1 MALETNLDDF
11 IWFKYK
17 ISFDSGREK
26 EFLVKLD
33 KDTLDIVADEKEGLP
48 DWTLTEN
55 NKCPNCALDGS
66 AHERCPVA
74 VNLIELIEF
83 FKDDKSFSEVDVKIE
98 TNNRNY
104 HKRAPLQSVASSLM
118 GIYMVTSGCPVLNK
132 MRPMV
137 ETHLPFASWEETTY
151 RMISMYLM
159 AQYFL
164 HKDDKKADWDLTE
177 LVEFF
182 NEVYLVNNAF
192 FQRLD
197 SIKHEEGDA
206 NQNAVSI
213 LNATVNI
220 TGMSIEAGDLEHWE
234 DLFLAHWGKK

>member
-1 MALETNLDDF
+1 MTQDINLDEF
-11 IWFKYK
+11 IWFRYR
-17 ISFDSGREK
+17 ISFENGRER

-33 KDTLDIVADEKEGLP
+33 KDTLDIVAEEKEGLP
-48 DWTLTEN
+48 DWTKLAHH
-55 NKCPNCALDGS
+55 KCPNCELDEEE
-66 AHERCPVA
+66 HERCPVA

-83 FKDDKSFSEVDVKIE
+83 FADDKSFLEADVTIE
-98 TNNRNY
+98 SNHRNY
-104 HKRAPLQSVASSLM
+104 HKRSSLQSVASSLM

-151 RMISMYLM
+151 RIISMYLM
-159 AQYFL
+159 AQHFL
-164 HKDDKKADWDLTE
+164 HKDDKKADWDLSE

-182 NEVYLVNNAF
+182 NDVYLVNNAF

-197 SIKHEEGDA
+197 SIKHEEGDTS
-206 NQNAVSI
+206 QNAVSI

-220 TGMSIEAGDLEHWE
+220 TAMSIEAGDLKHWE